1 MPPQPQDDLNPPIS
15 PTTERKQV
23 RRRKK
28 LHPRDRA
35 DHNASLEQSGSS
47 FDPSSS
53 AYSPDDQPTSIPLP
67 SNISLPIT
75 IVHLFVPHSL
85 SHLSS
90 TEPTTSTI
98 TFSHQSQSDSEV
110 LKTTPLFSY
119 LEGIVDPSNPLARS
133 DSNSSLGSPSKG
145 KNRAS
150 ENHSRVPDSF
160 DQDSGPALSIYE
172 SPVKGELV
180 KWYITEGMVLEPE
193 AGWHAK
199 PLLLIKEPCTHAV
212 QWQGQCA
219 ICGRDLTISDYT
231 GISETSRASIPM
243 SHGPSTLTVSISEA
257 RRLESE
263 TRTRLL
269 KDTKLSLIVDLDQT
283 IVHATVDPTVGEWMS
298 DPKNPNWSALQGVG
312 RFQLNDGPNLGND
325 GCYYYLKMRPGL
337 SEFLHTLAE
346 KYEMHVYTMG
356 TRAYADAVC
365 RIIDPTGELFG
376 GRVLSRD
383 ESGSMTQKS
392 LTRLFPVDTSMVVI
406 IDDRGD
412 VWEYSPNLVSVVP
425 YNFFVGI
432 GDINGAFL
440 PPARQLQSSSL
451 DTSSTES
458 PQASKSDASIVSTP
472 KMTLTDPSGS
482 SDTILTSTESETPQ
496 PTTLTLSSS
505 ADANPNQIPETSIP
519 TTKPA
524 VTDAAPSGSGTST
537 EASDAQSKLLA
548 DQVLGRPLKQK
559 QIELEESHRGQNQKS
574 DQTVRSSVRNDESV
588 VRDPSPSSPV
598 TPTTTDDPLVVSRK
612 KDEQDEPQAEKNPD
626 SGSDSQD
633 TIHKDNAEKT
643 AIDDC
648 SAMGRAVLVDQDTE
662 LNRLGLILED
672 VHTGFYSQDII
683 EQADVRE
690 VISALKQDVLQGV
703 HLAFSSVWPMDA
715 IPDQQ
720 DAWKLAEQFGA
731 QCYTKLTPRVTHL
744 VAAKLGTSKV
754 NIALTR
760 RKVSVVKPKWL
771 YDAVTLWRHPNE
783 EEYLWKR
790 QEGDE
795 CGPELEIEDD
805 NDGWG
810 AEMKEFDWKDATEEV
825 MAAMEESSEEEEG
838 VKRGRRDEEGD
849 SPLSKRQRLA
859 RSRSSKLRE
868 VVVGVEEDEDQEQ
881 EQEQGEEQGE
891 ERERGSIELSK
902 EEDDFL
908 SALAAE
914 VEGEMDD
921 LGDLT

>member
-1 MPPQPQDDLNPPIS
+1 MSPQPQEALNSPIS

-35 DHNASLEQSGSS
+35 DHNASHEQVGSS
-47 FDPSSS
+47 YDSSSS
-53 AYSPDDQPTSIPLP
+53 AYSPEDQPTPIPLP

-90 TEPTTSTI
+90 TEATTSTI
-98 TFSHQSQSDSEV
+98 IFSHQAQSNSEV

-119 LEGIVDPSNPLARS
+119 LEGIVDPTNPLARS
-133 DSNSSLGSPSKG
+133 DSNSSLATPSKG
-145 KNRAS
+145 KNRALES
-150 ENHSRVPDSF
+150 NLRVSDSF

-180 KWYITEGMVLEPE
+180 KWCITEGMVLEPE
-193 AGWHAK
+193 AGWHTK
-199 PLLLIKEPCTHAV
+199 PLLLIKEPCTHSV

-283 IVHATVDPTVGEWMS
+283 IVHATVDPTVGEWI
-298 DPKNPNWSALQGVG
+298 
-312 RFQLNDGPNLGND
+312 
-325 GCYYYLKMRPGL
+325 PGL
-337 SEFLHTLAE
+337 KEFLHTLAE

-365 RIIDPTGELFG
+365 RIIDPTDELFG
-376 GRVLSRD
+376 SRVLSRD

-425 YNFFVGI
+425 YNFFIGI

-451 DTSSTES
+451 DPSSNDST
-458 PQASKSDASIVSTP
+458 QASKPDSSIVSTP

-482 SDTILTSTESETPQ
+482 SDTILASTEPETPRSTS
-496 PTTLTLSSS
+496 PTGSSS
-505 ADANPNQIPETSIP
+505 ADVYSNQDSETSIP
-519 TTKPA
+519 TTKPT
-524 VTDAAPSGSGTST
+524 VTPPTPSGSGPNT

-559 QIELEESHRGQNQKS
+559 QI
-574 DQTVRSSVRNDESV
+574 D
-588 VRDPSPSSPV
+588 
-598 TPTTTDDPLVVSRK
+598 
-612 KDEQDEPQAEKNPD
+612 
-626 SGSDSQD
+626 
-633 TIHKDNAEKT
+633 
-643 AIDDC
+643 
-648 SAMGRAVLVDQDTE
+648 
-662 LNRLGLILED
+662 
-672 VHTGFYSQDII
+672 
-683 EQADVRE
+683 
-690 VISALKQDVLQGV
+690 
-703 HLAFSSVWPMDA
+703 VWPMDA

-744 VAAKLGTSKV
+744 VAAKV
-754 NIALTR
+754 INIALTR

-790 QEGDE
+790 QEGED

-810 AEMKEFDWKDATEEV
+810 AEMKEFDWKDAAEEV
-825 MAAMEESSEEEEG
+825 MAAMEESSEEDEV
-838 VKRGRRDEEGD
+838 VKRGRKDDEGD

-868 VVVGVEEDEDQEQ
+868 VVVGVEEEEDQDHEDQ
-881 EQEQGEEQGE
+881 QRE
-891 ERERGSIELSK
+891 EREGGSIELSK